1 MVNAIAKV
9 QSGTDRTAA
18 ELALVRLNRELI
30 NIRQRIANA
39 IPLRPPKPMEPL
51 YLPTK
56 SGWLRLFD
64 EFDSMKRT
72 ANKKAKEEY
81 LKKKQ
86 RYDDAMVI
94 WQGEAIKAEHARTLL
109 VQEEQEILDQIAAN
123 EKVVRRP
130 IE

>member
-1 MVNAIAKV
+1 
-9 QSGTDRTAA
+9 
-18 ELALVRLNRELI
+18 
-30 NIRQRIANA
+30 
-39 IPLRPPKPMEPL
+39 MEPL